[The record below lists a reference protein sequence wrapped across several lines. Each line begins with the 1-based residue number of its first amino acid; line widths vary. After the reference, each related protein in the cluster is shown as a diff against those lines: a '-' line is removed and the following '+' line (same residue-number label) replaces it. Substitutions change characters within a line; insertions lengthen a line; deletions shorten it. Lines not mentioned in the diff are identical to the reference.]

1 MSEDLVLRR
10 QGDDAR
16 LCRIEE
22 KIDILFHE
30 HTKCE
35 QQMHSVFKRN
45 DRFEKRLDDQED
57 GWRKLNDT
65 VISNSLSA
73 KAGERLFWLAIA
85 TAASVL
91 GYLIR

>member
-1 MSEDLVLRR
+1 MTDELTLRR
-10 QGDDAR
+10 REDDTR

-22 KIDILFHE
+22 KIDVLFHE

-57 GWRKLNDT
+57 DLRKLNDT